1 MEVRLRK
8 LSVKQEKSNWKS
20 NKEIEMFRM
29 EEESKN
35 GEGIPVTFIVKD
47 VAGNKTIVTDK
58 VYIDRNVPEAVIQ
71 GVQDYMI
78 TSKPVKVNYLAEEE
92 NIFQVVQAHI
102 SKEDITGRK
111 EETEITEWRI
121 ESRTSQER

>member
-1 MEVRLRK
+1 
-8 LSVKQEKSNWKS
+8 
-20 NKEIEMFRM
+20 M

-58 VYIDRNVPEAVIQ
+58 VYIDRNVPEASIQ

-78 TSKPVKVNYLAEEE
+78 TSKPVK
-92 NIFQVVQAHI
+92 
-102 SKEDITGRK
+102 
-111 EETEITEWRI
+111 
-121 ESRTSQER
+121 

>member
-1 MEVRLRK
+1 ME
-8 LSVKQEKSNWKS
+8 KS

-102 SKEDITGRK
+102 RRK
-111 EETEITEWRI
+111 ISPEEKKKQR
-121 ESRTSQER
+121 SQSGG

>member
-1 MEVRLRK
+1 MEK
-8 LSVKQEKSNWKS
+8 AIKKQKYL
-20 NKEIEMFRM
+20 
-29 EEESKN
+29 ESKN

-58 VYIDRNVPEAVIQ
+58 VYIDRNLPEAVIQ

-102 SKEDITGRK
+102 SKEEKKKQR
-111 EETEITEWRI
+111 
-121 ESRTSQER
+121 SQSGG